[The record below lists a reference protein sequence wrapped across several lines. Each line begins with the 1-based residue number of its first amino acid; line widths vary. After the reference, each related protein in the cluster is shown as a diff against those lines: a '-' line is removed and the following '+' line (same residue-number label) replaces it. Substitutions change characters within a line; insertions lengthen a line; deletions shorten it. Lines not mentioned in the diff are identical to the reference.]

1 MSNAKEPIADR
12 FRGYLP
18 VVVDLET
25 GGFNAATDALL
36 EFAAVILDMDDKGRL
51 VPFEKHFFNV
61 DPFPGAN
68 IEAASLEFT
77 GIDPDNP
84 LRNAVPEEEAL
95 SEIFRAVRQRIRDT
109 GCQRAIM
116 VAHNASFD
124 HGFLKAAAERCNI
137 KRDPFHPFS
146 TFDTATL
153 CGLAFGQ
160 TVLARACGVAGISF
174 DANQAHSAI
183 YDCDKTA
190 RIFCQIVNRWE
201 DLGGLNYLA

>member
-1 MSNAKEPIADR
+1 LSNAKEPIADR

-137 KRDPFHPFS
+137 KRDHF
-146 TFDTATL
+146 T
-153 CGLAFGQ
+153 
-160 TVLARACGVAGISF
+160 
-174 DANQAHSAI
+174 HSH
-183 YDCDKTA
+183 
-190 RIFCQIVNRWE
+190 
-201 DLGGLNYLA
+201 L

>member
-84 LRNAVPEEEAL
+84 LRNAGAGRRSPQRNFSGRAPANPGHWL
-95 SEIFRAVRQRIRDT
+95 SKGHYGR
-109 GCQRAIM
+109 
-116 VAHNASFD
+116 
-124 HGFLKAAAERCNI
+124 
-137 KRDPFHPFS
+137 P
-146 TFDTATL
+146 
-153 CGLAFGQ
+153 
-160 TVLARACGVAGISF
+160 
-174 DANQAHSAI
+174 
-183 YDCDKTA
+183 
-190 RIFCQIVNRWE
+190 
-201 DLGGLNYLA
+201 